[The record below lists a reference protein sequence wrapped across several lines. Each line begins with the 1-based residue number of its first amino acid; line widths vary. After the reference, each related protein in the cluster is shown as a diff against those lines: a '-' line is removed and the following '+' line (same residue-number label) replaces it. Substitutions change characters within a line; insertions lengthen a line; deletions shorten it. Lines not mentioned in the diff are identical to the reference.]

1 MHKLVLTALAAAI
14 LSACTVGP
22 DYVRPEAAEPAA
34 FAQSE
39 PGASIAP
46 VSDAAFWTAFDDAT
60 LARLV
65 DETLTS
71 NLDLTAALARLD
83 RANALLRNAK
93 LDRYPTVRA
102 QAGAADNRTS
112 SADAPLTP
120 RDERDAER
128 YDVAATVSWELDLYG
143 RVRRNVEAN
152 RADSAAAESDL
163 RALRIALAGETART
177 YVELRGAQERL
188 RVARGNETNQAETL
202 RLVQSQVDAGS
213 ASDFDSAR
221 ASAQLE
227 ATRSRIP
234 SLEAETARAMHRLA
248 VLTGREPGALLA
260 GLSVAQ
266 PLPAVPAS
274 IDAGTPGDLLRR
286 RPDVAAAE
294 ERLHAATARVGVA
307 TADLFPRFT
316 LGGLLGSTALDTGD
330 LFSRDTE
337 SRTVALGIDWSFL
350 DAGRVRARIAAADAD
365 AEAALAG
372 YRQSVLLA
380 LEDVENALV
389 TYGRAR
395 VEDAH
400 LAQAAADSENAARL
414 ARVRY
419 DAGAVGLFEMLDA
432 ERTMLQSQDQLAAA
446 RTRTVASAVRL
457 YVSLAGGWSGP
468 GPEKVA
474 AAP

>member
-1 MHKLVLTALAAAI
+1 MHKPILTLLAAAV

-22 DYVRPEAAEPAA
+22 DYVRPEAAEPAV

-39 PGASIAP
+39 PGATIAP
-46 VSDAAFWTAFDDAT
+46 VSDAAFWTTFGDAT

-71 NLDLTAALARLD
+71 NLDLAAALARLD
-83 RANALLRNAK
+83 RAGSLLREAK
-93 LDRYPTVRA
+93 LDRFPTVRA
-102 QAGAADNRTS
+102 QAGAADTRTS
-112 SADAPLTP
+112 TADAPLVP

-128 YDVAATVSWELDLYG
+128 YDVAASVSWELDLYG
-143 RVRRNVEAN
+143 RVRRNVEAG
-152 RADSAAAESDL
+152 RADAAATEADL

-188 RVARGNETNQAETL
+188 RVARANATNQAETL
-202 RLVQSQVDAGS
+202 RLVQAQLDAGS
-213 ASDFDSAR
+213 ANDFDRAR
-221 ASAQLE
+221 ASAQLA

-234 SLEAETARAMHRLA
+234 ALEAETSRAMHRLA

-260 GLSVAQ
+260 QLGGAQ
-266 PLPAVPAS
+266 PLPAVPAR
-274 IDAGTPGDLLRR
+274 IDAGTPGELLRR

-316 LGGLLGSTALDTGD
+316 LAGLLGSTALDTGD

-337 SRTVALGIDWSFL
+337 ARSVVLGIDWSFL
-350 DAGRVRARIAAADAD
+350 DTGRVHARIAAADAD
-365 AEAALAG
+365 ADAALAQ

-389 TYGRAR
+389 THGRAR

-400 LAQAAADSENAARL
+400 LADAARESEDAARL
-414 ARVRY
+414 AHVRY
-419 DAGAVGLFEMLDA
+419 EAGAVGLFEVLDA
-432 ERTMLQSQDQLAAA
+432 ERVLLQSQDQLAAG
-446 RTRTVASAVRL
+446 RTRTAASAVRL
-457 YVSLAGGWSGP
+457 YEALAGGWQSGNI
-468 GPEKVA
+468 EVA
-474 AAP
+474 ATP